1 MARQQL
7 GLAGVPQP
15 EARKIIEVIED
26 ACLERKKECGKRSK
40 IAQRIHDMGDGIQKL
55 LIERDLDQYTDQY
68 TYEDADGVLRTVYRE
83 SGLKERKAKKDEAAG
98 EGKKRKTKASAE
110 A

>member
-7 GLAGVPQP
+7 GLAGVPQS

-40 IAQRIHDMGDGIQKL
+40 IAQRIHDMGDAIQKL
-55 LIERDLDQYTDQY
+55 LIERDLDSY
-68 TYEDADGVLRTVYRE
+68 TYEDADEVLRTVYRE

>member
-7 GLAGVPQP
+7 GLAGLPQP
-15 EARKIIEVIED
+15 EARKIIEVLED

-40 IAQRIHDMGDGIQKL
+40 IAQRIHDMSDGIQKL
-55 LIERDLDQYTDQY
+55 LIEKDL
-68 TYEDADGVLRTVYRE
+68 VYRE
-83 SGLKERKAKKDEAAG
+83 SGLKERKAKKDEAAS

-110 A
+110 S

>member
-1 MARQQL
+1 MAPKQL
-7 GLAGVPQP
+7 GLSGVPQP

-55 LIERDLDQYTDQY
+55 LIERDLDSY

-83 SGLKERKAKKDEAAG
+83 SGLKERKAKKEEAAG
-98 EGKKRKTKASAE
+98 EGKKRKKASAE